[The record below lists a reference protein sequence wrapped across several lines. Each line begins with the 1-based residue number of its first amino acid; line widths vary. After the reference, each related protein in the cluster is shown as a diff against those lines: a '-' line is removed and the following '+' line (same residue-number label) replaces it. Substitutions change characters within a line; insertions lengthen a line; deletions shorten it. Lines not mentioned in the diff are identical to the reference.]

1 MAGVL
6 QIHEMTGTNTGTDKT
21 SGTVRFKAA
30 DNVTVDD
37 ADRLQIGGATTY
49 SYIKQLRAYAS
60 SAPDTDFTNL
70 EAYTDG
76 GTFSNSVTCM
86 YDVTWTNSVGSFT
99 ANVTNSII
107 GGVDLF
113 TKVTGARI
121 DMNSW
126 DAAWTAGE
134 ASVSSYYG
142 STLRLQL
149 AVGSDANPG
158 TLVAETLTFS
168 YDET

>member
-6 QIHEMTGTNTGTDKT
+6 QIHEMTSSVGGTDKT

-37 ADRLQIGGATTY
+37 ADRLQIGGTLSY
-49 SYIKQLRAYAS
+49 SYTKHLKGYVS
-60 SAPDTDFTNL
+60 SAPDTDFSNL

-76 GTFSNSVTCM
+76 GKFANSVTCL
-86 YDVTWTNSVGSFT
+86 YIQTQTWV
-99 ANVTNSII
+99 ANVTTSIL
-107 GGVDLF
+107 GADLF
-113 TKVTGARI
+113 TKTAGAKI

-126 DAAWTAGE
+126 DTTHTAGQSP
-134 ASVSSYYG
+134 AYWGDV
-142 STLRLQL
+142 LQLQL
-149 AVGSDANPG
+149 AVGTDANPD

-168 YDET
+168 YDES

>member
-6 QIHEMTGTNTGTDKT
+6 QIHEMTGAAAGTDKT

-30 DNVTVDD
+30 DNVTVDS
-37 ADRLQIGGATTY
+37 ANRLQIGGTTSF
-49 SYIKQLRAYAS
+49 SYTKHLKGYVS
-60 SAPDTDFTNL
+60 SAPDTDFSNL

-76 GTFSNSVTCM
+76 GTFANSVTCQ
-86 YDVTWTNSVGSFT
+86 YVHTQSWS
-99 ANVTNSII
+99 ANVTTDIS
-107 GGVDLF
+107 GTDLF

-126 DAAWTAGE
+126 DATFLA
-134 ASVSSYYG
+134 ASVTGYWG
-142 STLRLQL
+142 DVLKLQL
-149 AVGSDANPG
+149 AVGADAAPG
-158 TLVAETLTFS
+158 QLVAETLTFS

>member
-6 QIHEMTGTNTGTDKT
+6 QIHEMTAAAAGTDKT

-30 DNVTVDD
+30 DNVTVDN
-37 ADRLQIGGATTY
+37 ANRLQIGGTTSF
-49 SYIKQLRAYAS
+49 SYTKHLKGYVS
-60 SAPDTDFTNL
+60 SAPDTDFSNL

-76 GTFSNSVTCM
+76 GTFANSVTCQ
-86 YDVTWTNSVGSFT
+86 YVHTQSWS
-99 ANVTNSII
+99 ANVTTDIS
-107 GGVDLF
+107 GTDLF

-126 DAAWTAGE
+126 DLSWTSGE
-134 ASVSSYYG
+134 ATVSSYYG

>member
-6 QIHEMTGTNTGTDKT
+6 QLHEMTSSVGGTDKT

-30 DNVTVDD
+30 DDVTVDS
-37 ADRLQIGGATTY
+37 ADRLQIGGSTSY
-49 SYIKQLRAYAS
+49 SYTKHLKGYVS
-60 SAPDTDFTNL
+60 SAPDTDFSNL

-76 GTFSNSVTCM
+76 GTFDNSVTCL
-86 YDVTWTNSVGSFT
+86 YIHTQTWV
-99 ANVTNSII
+99 ANVTTSIL
-107 GGVDLF
+107 GADLF
-113 TKVTGARI
+113 TKTAGAKV

-126 DAAWTAGE
+126 DITHTAGQSP
-134 ASVSSYYG
+134 AYWGDV
-142 STLRLQL
+142 LQLQL

-158 TLVAETLTFS
+158 TLDGETLTFS